1 MSRNIP
7 GPVFP
12 VPPKEYDQRYMSELT
27 RVFALYQQQIQ
38 NPGEGR
44 NTTIVL
50 TNIPYVG
57 TAGLQVGTICVDPNG
72 FLKVVQ
78 AANIATVT
86 GVAATGGVGQITKA
100 P

>member
-7 GPVFP
+7 GPLFP

-38 NPGEGR
+38 NPGQGR
-44 NTTIVL
+44 NTFTVF
-50 TNIPYVG
+50 
-57 TAGLQVGTICVDPNG
+57 TALQDNDQGLEPGAVFRDGNY
-72 FLKVVQ
+72 FLKVT
-78 AANIATVT
+78 AANQPNV
-86 GVAATGGVGQITKA
+86 GGLSATGGVGQITKA

>member
-1 MSRNIP
+1 MSRNVP
-7 GPVFP
+7 SPVFP

-38 NPGEGR
+38 NPGQGR

-50 TNIPYVG
+50 TNVPTS
-57 TAGLQVGTICVDPNG
+57 TANLESGTIYVDVNG
-72 FLKVVQ
+72 FLKL
-78 AANIATVT
+78 T
-86 GVAATGGVGQITKA
+86 

>member
-1 MSRNIP
+1 MSRNVP
-7 GPVFP
+7 NPVFP

-38 NPGEGR
+38 NPGQGR
-44 NTTIVL
+44 NTTTVFTRL
-50 TNIPYVG
+50 QDSDQGLEPG
-57 TAGLQVGTICVDPNG
+57 TVYADKSG
-72 FLKVVQ
+72 FLRVA

-86 GVAATGGVGQITKA
+86 GVAATGGVGQITKT

>member
-1 MSRNIP
+1 MFALTVGDNMSRNVP
-7 GPVFP
+7 SPVFP

-38 NPGEGR
+38 NPGQGR

-50 TNIPYVG
+50 TNVPTS
-57 TAGLQVGTICVDPNG
+57 TANLESGTIYVDVNG
-72 FLKVVQ
+72 FLKL
-78 AANIATVT
+78 T
-86 GVAATGGVGQITKA
+86 